1 METPA
6 IRASIAA
13 VAVAL
18 LALGSVGPEAFGQ
31 GTKGPNVLI
40 RLRLAGDAATLPPMR
55 SCLADR
61 LSQMPDVKVATAPT
75 EGVRF
80 VVDTVV
86 KSTDDAIFASLVV
99 AEPFPMEQFRPRIKE
114 GQDADAL
121 LNSIRYYT
129 LLRLHELLRARS
141 YEDLCNQIAAE
152 IGDKVLSKEYIESN
166 D

>member
-1 METPA
+1 MPT
-6 IRASIAA
+6 IRASIAT
-13 VAVAL
+13 VAVVL
-18 LALGSVGPEAFGQ
+18 LALGSVGSEALAQ

-40 RLRLAGDAATLPPMR
+40 RLRLAGDAATLPPVR
-55 SCLADR
+55 SCLADK
-61 LSQMPDVKVATAPT
+61 LSQMPDVKVASVPT

-86 KSTDDAIFASLVV
+86 VKSTDDAVFASLVV
-99 AEPFPMEQFRPRIKE
+99 TEPFPMEQFRPKIKE
-114 GQDADAL
+114 GQNADAL

-129 LLRLHELLRARS
+129 LLRLHEFVRARS
-141 YEDLCNQIAAE
+141 YEDLCQQIAAE

>member
-1 METPA
+1 MPA
-6 IRASIAA
+6 IRTSIAS

-18 LALGSVGPEAFGQ
+18 LALGSVGSEVFAQ

-40 RLRLAGDAATLPPMR
+40 RLRLAGDAATLPPVR
-55 SCLADR
+55 SCLADK
-61 LSQMPDVKVATAPT
+61 LSQMPDVKVATVPT

-80 VVDTVV
+80 VVDIVV

-129 LLRLHELLRARS
+129 LLRLHEFVRARS
-141 YEDLCNQIAAE
+141 YEDLCREIAAE